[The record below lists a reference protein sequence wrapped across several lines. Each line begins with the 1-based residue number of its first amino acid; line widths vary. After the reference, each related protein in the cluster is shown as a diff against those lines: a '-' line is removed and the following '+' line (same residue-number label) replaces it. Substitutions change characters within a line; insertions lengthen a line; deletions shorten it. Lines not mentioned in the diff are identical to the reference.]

1 MKSAPAI
8 TFDYTPS
15 RWLVVALIGVALLA
29 VLATAASG
37 IETWMKLLLGAAAC
51 TYAAAAM
58 RRLLHPVVRR
68 CAWHESGHWRVRDA
82 ACADD
87 HAASLLGA
95 SVLGDL
101 IVLRL
106 RSALQRSTTLIL
118 MSDNCD
124 PDTRRRLRVRLAR
137 ADGID
142 AGA

>member
-8 TFDYTPS
+8 TFDYSPS
-15 RWLVVALIGVALLA
+15 RRLVVALTGVTLLA
-29 VLATAASG
+29 VLAMAASG
-37 IETWMKLLLGAAAC
+37 IETWMKLLLGAVAC
-51 TYAAAAM
+51 SYATAAM
-58 RRLLHPVVRR
+58 RKLLHPVVRR
-68 CAWHESGHWRVRDA
+68 CAWQESGHWRVRDA
-82 ACADD
+82 ASGDD

-118 MSDNCD
+118 MPDNSD

-137 ADGID
+137 AEATG
-142 AGA
+142 AGG